1 MNSSTSFLDKLFL
14 ALLMFVMMV
23 VVMFPHLNPPAN
35 ESDNLSDPPGNLV
48 VNITW
53 PEGRNDVDLWTLG
66 PGEPR
71 AVGYSNKGGVLWN
84 LLRDDLGMSTDF
96 LPENFE
102 NAFSRGVP
110 DGRYWVNVHCY
121 RCSVLPVPVK
131 VEISLKSK
139 KGNSKARITRILTT
153 EVVLDYS
160 GEEVTVVSFRI
171 DKNKLLKG
179 SLNHLYKP
187 LRTASK

>member
-1 MNSSTSFLDKLFL
+1 MLFL
-14 ALLMFVMMV
+14 ALLMFVIMV
-23 VVMFPHLNPPAN
+23 VVMLPHLNPPASSA
-35 ESDNLSDPPGNLV
+35 EQLTDPPGNLV

-53 PEGRNDVDLWTLG
+53 PEGTNDVDLWTLG
-66 PGEPR
+66 PGEPG
-71 AVGYSNKGGVLWN
+71 AVGYSNKGGKLWN
-84 LLRDDLGMSTDF
+84 LLRDDLGLTTDF
-96 LPENFE
+96 LPGNFE

-110 DGRYWVNVHCY
+110 DGRYWVNLHCY

-131 VEISLKSK
+131 VEISIKSK
-139 KGNSKARITRILTT
+139 GGDGVLRITKIFNT

-160 GEEVTVVSFRI
+160 GEEVTVISFRM
-171 DKNKLLKG
+171 DKNKLLRG